1 MFRREQFPYFF
12 TLILAA
18 MSWLLTRAVD
28 EKTKSP
34 LIAYRIE
41 DSSLGQGERS
51 FTVRLH
57 NISSATAFRNLHVVF
72 TNLDGVKSKFS
83 DAAIEYEPPA
93 YIDKARKTEAE
104 HEAVWA
110 LFPLN
115 ELQPKTA
122 VRLVARII
130 GPDKPVIRCDSAT
143 DTVRLIEEG
152 FFRTWIVE
160 YETEILFGI
169 AVALA
174 GMLIVYAVSLHRGGV
189 APAGAV
195 AVMLLLLA
203 PSAFAAPATIKVVD
217 ASNGRAVKCDIFYQ
231 DRTLQKR
238 PVGKTNEQ
246 GICKVDQPGKPGEIY
261 IAVSEEYNPG
271 KTDCPLANATIRVRR
286 TILLPDYVSKAEF
299 FNSVGLP
306 AAAALQFRKAALI
319 AEKRADHKLF
329 NELEYR
335 VAEMT
340 AKILNV
346 RQPFVETVNGVRPS
360 RELIEGLKQ
369 YQLSP
374 EIKGSGKLSTE
385 TIRELAVTQPPDAHS
400 M

>member
-1 MFRREQFPYFF
+1 MFKKEQFPYFF

-41 DSSLGQGERS
+41 DSSLGQGERK

-57 NISSATAFRNLHVVF
+57 NISSATAFRNLHIVF

-83 DAAIEYEPPA
+83 DATIEYEPPA

-104 HEAVWA
+104 HEAIWA
-110 LFPLN
+110 GFPLN
-115 ELQPKTA
+115 ELQPKSA

-143 DTVRLIEEG
+143 DTVHLVEEG

-160 YETEILFGI
+160 YETEILFWI
-169 AVALA
+169 AVGLA
-174 GMLIVYAVSLHRGGV
+174 GMLIVYAIALSRGGTT
-189 APAGAV
+189 PAGAV
-195 AVMLLLLA
+195 AAVLLLLA
-203 PSAFAAPATIKVVD
+203 PPSFAGPATIKVVD
-217 ASNGRAVKCDIFYQ
+217 ASNGLAVKCDIFYQ
-231 DRTLQKR
+231 DRNLQKR
-238 PVGKTNEQ
+238 PVGKTNDQ
-246 GICKVDQPGKPGEIY
+246 GICKVDQVGKPGEIY

-271 KTDCPLANATIRVRR
+271 KTDCPFANATIRVRR
-286 TILLPDYVSKAEF
+286 TVLLTDFVSKAEF
-299 FNSVGLP
+299 FDAVGLP
-306 AAAALQFRKAALI
+306 AAAALQYRKAALI
-319 AEKRADHKLF
+319 AEKRRDDKVF
-329 NELEYR
+329 NALEYR

-340 AKILNV
+340 AKALNV
-346 RQPFVETVNGVRPS
+346 RQPFVETAEGVRPS
-360 RELIEGLKQ
+360 KELIDVFKQ
-369 YQLSP
+369 YQMSR

-385 TIRELAVTQPPDAHS
+385 TIRELATTRPPEVNS
-400 M
+400 L